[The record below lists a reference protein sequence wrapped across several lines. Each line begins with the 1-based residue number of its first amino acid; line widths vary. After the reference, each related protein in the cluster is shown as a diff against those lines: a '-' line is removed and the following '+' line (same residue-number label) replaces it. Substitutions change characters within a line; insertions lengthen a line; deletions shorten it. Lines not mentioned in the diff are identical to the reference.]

1 MIGKRFMVTN
11 LPNEREIAQWVLE
24 TATHT
29 YRVEYFLQQL
39 RIGSEDP
46 DRPHDIV
53 HAYNKFDWEAIKGFA
68 LQYRTDGR
76 TIYEQQIIA
85 SLEHHRNQ
93 YHHQKWNQSHPNATE
108 DALKLGAVDAVCSL
122 LEPREYQGG
131 THTYEQIK
139 EIAREN
145 PIRKISWMNYAI
157 SEMQKIRQP
166 NLVEITSF
174 SKIPK
179 KGIMPETYEVIM
191 DRVHETLCQLE
202 RNYGYNFFKN
212 SESYIREVLK

>member
-1 MIGKRFMVTN
+1 MVIG
-11 LPNEREIAQWVLE
+11 LPNEKEITQWVLE

-29 YRVEYFLQQL
+29 YNAEYFLQTLQV
-39 RIGSEDP
+39 GTDDP

-53 HAYNKFDWEAIKGFA
+53 NKYNKFDWEAIKGFA
-68 LQYRTDGR
+68 LQYRKDR
-76 TIYEQQIIA
+76 KVYEQQIMA

-93 YHHQKWNQSHPNATE
+93 HHHQKWNQFYPNASRGDME
-108 DALKLGAVDAVCSL
+108 LGAVDAVCSL

-139 EIAREN
+139 AIAREN
-145 PIRKISWMNYAI
+145 PIHKISWMNYAI

-179 KGIMPETYEVIM
+179 EGITPETHDIIICKM
-191 DRVHETLCQLE
+191 HETLRQLE
-202 RNYGYNFFKN
+202 LDRGYNFFKN